1 MKPNLKTPQLGKEN
15 NVGKIGG
22 GVPVTENWQAPE
34 TMPEHIRQALT
45 DFRVGK
51 PVLVAD
57 DHDRENEVDAI
68 MAAQNASTEWVAWMI
83 RYTSGYLCAPMTS
96 ARADALA
103 LPMMV
108 VNSQDSRRTAYT
120 ITCDAAF
127 DITTGIS
134 AGDRALTLRILADPQ
149 AAPSDLIRPGHVVP
163 LRARERGVLDRTGH
177 TEAAVDMA
185 RLAGLEPVGVLAELV
200 NDDGTMMR
208 LHQAE
213 SFAQTHGL
221 TLITIAELVKWR
233 QKFDAQAPVET
244 PRVHQ
249 IATAKLP
256 TPYGMFQILAYVD
269 TLTGAQHVVLRPEHV
284 ENPAEVP
291 LVRVHSECLTGEAFG
306 SLKCDCGPQLH
317 KAMELVAQ
325 QGGAIVYLRGHEG
338 RGIGL
343 VEKIKAY
350 NLQDGGAD
358 TITANTELGWPVDMR
373 EYGAARAILQD
384 LGITRLR
391 LGTNSPDKV
400 ASLQPE
406 IEVTEV
412 VPIEVGL
419 SPYNHDYLLTK
430 QIHLGHYLHVD
441 AENEKP

>member
-1 MKPNLKTPQLGKEN
+1 MRQ
-15 NVGKIGG
+15 IGAG
-22 GVPVTENWQAPE
+22 IPVNENWQAPE
-34 TMPEHIRQALT
+34 TMPENLRQALR
-45 DFRVGK
+45 DIRAGK

-57 DHDRENEVDAI
+57 DLDRENEVDAI
-68 MAAQNASTEWVAWMI
+68 MAAQNADQQWVAWMV
-83 RYTSGYLCAPMTS
+83 RHTSGYLCAPMTA
-96 ARADALA
+96 ARADDLA

-120 ITCDAAF
+120 ITCDSAF

-134 AGDRALTLRILADPQ
+134 AHDRALTLRILADPK
-149 AAPSDLIRPGHVVP
+149 AVPSDLIRPGHVVP

-177 TEAAVDMA
+177 TEAAVDLS
-185 RLAGLEPVGVLAELV
+185 RLAGMEPVGVLAELV

-213 SFAQTHGL
+213 GFAAEHGL
-221 TLITIAELVKWR
+221 TLITIAELVQWR
-233 QKFDAQAPVET
+233 QRYDWQEETDT

-249 IATAKLP
+249 IAQAKLP
-256 TPYGMFQILAYVD
+256 TPYGMFEILAYVD
-269 TLTGAQHVVLRPEHV
+269 TLTGVDHIVLRPQNV
-284 ENPAEVP
+284 ENPAEIP
-291 LVRVHSECLTGEAFG
+291 LVRVHSECLTGEVFG

-317 KAMELVAQ
+317 KAMELVAA

-350 NLQDGGAD
+350 ALQDGGAD

-373 EYGAARAILQD
+373 EYGAARAILKD

-400 ASLQPE
+400 AALQPE

-412 VPIEVGL
+412 VPIEAGL

-441 AENEKP
+441 VEKDNPQA